1 MEQEQL
7 QGLITEAE
15 KQGGGLVLNI
25 GDTPQ
30 AVVLSVAAYTQLL
43 AGRSGLVP
51 GLQMVDDAR
60 PEAAEPQRTVL
71 VVGGAGYL
79 GSFVCRELL
88 RRGSR
93 VIILDNLS
101 SGSREQ
107 VPVGATFVQGD
118 VADKNVVRDI
128 FVEYQV
134 VAVVHL
140 AFPGVDKDAANYLV
154 AATTHIQT
162 LVTTMSECGVQD
174 LVFASDI
181 RIYGANQL
189 HPVTP
194 ITQPN
199 PAGYYAEGVMLAER
213 VLKYSTQ
220 SQPFPFLGVR
230 VRVLRFAE
238 LAGADLTQGVSGNA
252 HRHGFISKVL
262 RVARGVASYIVI
274 DGSDWQTNDGTY
286 LRDYM
291 YVGDAA
297 AACALAALKP
307 FESEWEVYTLGTG
320 KGASVREVIQA
331 VAETTRRMI
340 PMELGARN
348 EHDAERLL
356 ADPSAF
362 CAAFDFTLTPK
373 TIHELVA
380 SEWETKNSSEL
391 LVTSG
396 E

>member
-7 QGLITEAE
+7 QELITEAE

-60 PEAAEPQRTVL
+60 PEATEPQQTVL

-118 VADKNVVRDI
+118 VADTNVLRDI
-128 FVEYQV
+128 FAEYAV
-134 VAVVHL
+134 STVVH
-140 AFPGVDKDAANYLV
+140 V
-154 AATTHIQT
+154 ALPQAEAEPAEVLRASAIGMRS
-162 LVTTMSECGVQD
+162 LVTAMYESGVTD
-174 LVFASDI
+174 LVCVSDVCV
-181 RIYGANQL
+181 YGIEQL

-194 ITQPN
+194 VTPVA
-199 PAGYYAEGVMLAER
+199 PVGAYAEGLMLAES
-213 VLKYSTQ
+213 VLGYASK
-220 SQPFPFLGVR
+220 FLGVR
-230 VRVLRFAE
+230 SRVLRFAE
-238 LAGADLTQGVSGNA
+238 LAGADLGQGLPGSV
-252 HRHGFISKVL
+252 HRRGFIPKVL
-262 RVARGVASYIVI
+262 RVARGVSGSIVI
-274 DGSDWQTNDGTY
+274 DGGDWQTNDGTY
-286 LRDYM
+286 LRDYLP
-291 YVGDAA
+291 VTDAA
-297 AACALAALKP
+297 IACALATLKP
-307 FESEWEVYTLGTG
+307 FESGCEVYTLGTG
-320 KGASVREVIQA
+320 KGVSVREVIQA

-340 PMELGARN
+340 PMELGPRQ
-348 EHDAERLL
+348 EGEAERLL
-356 ADPSAF
+356 ADASAF
-362 CAAFDFTLTPK
+362 CAAFDFALTPK

-380 SEWETKNSSEL
+380 SEWRQRKKLAEL
-391 LVTSG
+391 H
-396 E
+396 

>member
-51 GLQMVDDAR
+51 GLQTVDEAR
-60 PEAAEPQRTVL
+60 PETTESQRTVL

-118 VADKNVVRDI
+118 VADMNVLRDI
-128 FVEYQV
+128 FTEYAV
-134 VAVVHL
+134 SVVVHVAL
-140 AFPGVDKDAANYLV
+140 PQAEAEPAEVLR
-154 AATTHIQT
+154 AATVGMRS
-162 LVTTMSECGVQD
+162 LVTVMCESGVVD
-174 LVFASDI
+174 LVCASDI
-181 RIYGANQL
+181 CVYGTEQL
-189 HPVTP
+189 HAVTPVTP
-194 ITQPN
+194 AAPVG
-199 PAGYYAEGVMLAER
+199 AYAEGLMLAES
-213 VLKYSTQ
+213 VLGHASK
-220 SQPFPFLGVR
+220 FLGVR
-230 VRVLRFAE
+230 SRVLRFAE
-238 LAGADLTQGVSGNA
+238 LAGADLGQGLPGSV
-252 HRHGFISKVL
+252 HQHGFVPKVL
-262 RVARGVASYIVI
+262 RVARGVSGSVVI
-274 DGSDWQTNDGTY
+274 DGGDWQTNDGTY
-286 LRDYM
+286 LRDYLA
-291 YVGDAA
+291 VTDAA
-297 AACALAALKP
+297 TACALATLKP
-307 FESEWEVYTLGTG
+307 FESAYEVYTLGTG
-320 KGASVREVIQA
+320 RGVSVREVIQA

-362 CAAFDFTLTPK
+362 CAEFDFTLTPR

-380 SEWETKNSSEL
+380 SEWEAREEAARASLASEA
-391 LVTSG
+391 S
-396 E
+396 EA